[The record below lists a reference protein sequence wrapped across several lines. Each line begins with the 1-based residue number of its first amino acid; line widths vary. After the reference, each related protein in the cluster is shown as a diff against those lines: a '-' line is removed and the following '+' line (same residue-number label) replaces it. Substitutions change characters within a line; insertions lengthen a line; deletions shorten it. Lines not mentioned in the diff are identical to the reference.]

1 MGTDQEPGDEI
12 AIDELAMDA
21 YSSIVTRV
29 AATLTPSVAS
39 LSVRTR
45 RFQGAGSASVLSDDG
60 LLLTS
65 AHVVRDAP
73 RAVAEFAHGRG
84 VTAGV
89 VGRDP
94 LFRPAIPKA
103 P

>member
-12 AIDELAMDA
+12 AIDELALDA

-45 RFQGAGSASVLSDDG
+45 RFRGAGSASVYSCR
-60 LLLTS
+60 TS
-65 AHVVRDAP
+65 FVLARN
-73 RAVAEFAHGRG
+73 
-84 VTAGV
+84 
-89 VGRDP
+89 
-94 LFRPAIPKA
+94 
-103 P
+103 